1 MGIDNID
8 VVKDKE
14 NYENQGESLK
24 QQIQS
29 IFQQFAKTSK
39 KQYLMSFL
47 YNSDEDVQSEI
58 IYLQFQVYYHDDLN
72 PFQSL
77 MPKIVRFNIIGPY
90 PEALMDEVK
99 YLIMM
104 RIQTKMLLEAKKSGK
119 DLQEVMAQK
128 EFNESLD
135 AEVNRQMEE
144 LFKDKNERYYML
156 VTTDDVEYQRELQKM
171 MEDGSEIKIK
181 DKKIKLVLAE
191 FD

>member
-8 VVKDKE
+8 VVKNEE
-14 NYENQGESLK
+14 NKNQGESLK

-29 IFQQFAKTSK
+29 LFQQFAKTSK

-77 MPKIVRFNIIGPY
+77 MPKIVRFSMAGSY

-99 YLIMM
+99 YLLMM
-104 RIQTKMLLEAKKSGK
+104 RIQTKMLLQAKKSGK

-144 LFKDKNERYYML
+144 LFKDKDERYYML

>member
-1 MGIDNID
+1 MGIDNIN
-8 VVKDKE
+8 VVKNKE
-14 NYENQGESLK
+14 NQENQGESLK
-24 QQIQS
+24 QQVKS
-29 IFQQFAKTSK
+29 LLQQFAKTSK

-47 YNSDEDVQSEI
+47 YNSNEDIQNEI

-77 MPKIVRFNIIGPY
+77 MPKIVRFNLVGSY
-90 PEALMDEVK
+90 PDALMDEVK

-104 RIQTKMLLEAKKSGK
+104 RVQTKMLLEAKKSGK

-128 EFNESLD
+128 EFNDSLD

-156 VTTDDVEYQRELQKM
+156 VTTDDVEYQGELQKM
-171 MEDGSEIKIK
+171 MEDGSEIQIK

>member
-1 MGIDNID
+1 MGIDNIN
-8 VVKDKE
+8 VVKNNE
-14 NYENQGESLK
+14 NKNQGESLK

-29 IFQQFAKTSK
+29 LFQQFAKTSK

-77 MPKIVRFNIIGPY
+77 MPKIVRFNMAGSY

-99 YLIMM
+99 YLLMM
-104 RIQTKMLLEAKKSGK
+104 RIQSKMLLEAKKSGK

-156 VTTDDVEYQRELQKM
+156 VTTDDVEYQGELQKM
-171 MEDGSEIKIK
+171 MEDGSEIQIK

>member
-8 VVKDKE
+8 VVKNKE
-14 NYENQGESLK
+14 NQKESLK

-29 IFQQFAKTSK
+29 LLQQFAKTNK

-47 YNSDEDVQSEI
+47 YNSNEDIQNEI

-77 MPKIVRFNIIGPY
+77 MPKIVRFNTVGPY

-104 RIQTKMLLEAKKSGK
+104 RVQTKMLLEAKKSGK

-128 EFNESLD
+128 EFNDSLD

-156 VTTDDVEYQRELQKM
+156 VTTDDVEYQGELQKM
-171 MEDGSEIKIK
+171 MEDGSEIQIK